1 MSEQTPVIA
10 YESVSS
16 LVRFPTTLPRVILE
30 QSENAYLL
38 GFAPLLAFVLA
49 FPLVFG
55 GNPQVE
61 FLPLM
66 MTSVYCAL
74 GLVWAFIRLGTI
86 YLRQ

>member
-10 YESVSS
+10 YELVSS

-30 QSENAYLL
+30 QLEYAYLL

-49 FPLVFG
+49 FPLAFG

-66 MTSVYCAL
+66 ITSVYCAL

>member
-1 MSEQTPVIA
+1 MSERVHAIS
-10 YESVSS
+10 YEFFSS
-16 LVRFPTTLPRVILE
+16 LVRFPTTIPRGILE
-30 QSENAYLL
+30 QLENAYLL
-38 GFAPLLAFVLA
+38 GFAPLLAFILA
-49 FPLVFG
+49 FPLVF
-55 GNPQVE
+55 NTNSQVE